1 MPTSRAQEQAFKELK
16 LNDKYFM
23 SLLLPMAEAEGDFDV
38 YLMENGVMPVLLQ
51 GLDALSRHVDKLAT
65 GGEGSGSSRQKF
77 NPLTW
82 LAQYLLR
89 NHPLHT
95 SDHRDSMYQ
104 HLQELAAVERGR
116 RNLLRRMPE
125 FESAWMLFTEGH
137 GLSTAQIE
145 QVLQQLDTTWNLEG
159 EFVRCLPSNF
169 VARIPCVDPEK
180 DLLRVSAFD
189 EAAIRRQQAEQ
200 EALEALERQRQR
212 EATLGELGRNCTK
225 ESGRRA
231 KAKFET
237 VCADAYLNPELSQ
250 IMIKG
255 AVLAYPMDL
264 KGEHIILILQLLRA
278 WGHSLVDDEGNHVEQ
293 DEWDERTKELWI
305 EWRKAHGPQTLG
317 CIMLHEG
324 GNTLGEKDS
333 LEALK
338 RKVQQNREK
347 ALLAEALK
355 KRRIEE
361 EHGLIAGYA
370 DSGFGSEWQGRLR
383 KCIEEIE
390 AQKDLQT
397 AIDTSLRKAGLEAY
411 HINYSTPLGYTL
423 AEARRADSREALVLA
438 IASNWSATKAPAKFS
453 WGVGIGRPC
462 RTVHW
467 LSRDVFVVFLD
478 AGLAYG
484 ASARAWLR
492 AYLGGISELRRG
504 VLRQAVVLQIKN
516 GVSSLLLDVEG
527 INGMVPNQDLVNSY
541 TVSARAT
548 GVNGGVHSS
557 HAPFLEL
564 QVPAFSIRG
573 VNKKGDRGAVNLASL
588 TVSIEGLVRCM
599 SNALQQLHHSFN
611 FYFFTGPSSH
621 ISNGFYLYPV
631 FAMQLLLI
639 SFLGT
644 ADAYRDIRS
653 LLVGLGAVFAISAAS
668 GSTMLLLAL
677 KDDFVASRPGWP
689 ERLVCA
695 RPGSQAL
702 GRREIAQTWLAA
714 GFAVA
719 AAAAVA
725 LRRYAFAVYSEEG
738 AKLHGVQLPCPLW
751 EAVRVASGFALL
763 AVLAPA
769 ARDYKCVGGM
779 LFPVFCFAYWPFLM
793 LTLLIAGVLPAQKVE
808 DDAVSLSQLRL
819 QILLVISLLMA
830 GIVGGVVWRSYS
842 SHGLGELQ
850 W

>member
-1 MPTSRAQEQAFKELK
+1 
-16 LNDKYFM
+16 M
-23 SLLLPMAEAEGDFDV
+23 SLA
-38 YLMENGVMPVLLQ
+38 
-51 GLDALSRHVDKLAT
+51 LD
-65 GGEGSGSSRQKF
+65 
-77 NPLTW
+77 
-82 LAQYLLR
+82 
-89 NHPLHT
+89 
-95 SDHRDSMYQ
+95 
-104 HLQELAAVERGR
+104 
-116 RNLLRRMPE
+116 
-125 FESAWMLFTEGH
+125 
-137 GLSTAQIE
+137 
-145 QVLQQLDTTWNLEG
+145 
-159 EFVRCLPSNF
+159 
-169 VARIPCVDPEK
+169 
-180 DLLRVSAFD
+180 
-189 EAAIRRQQAEQ
+189 
-200 EALEALERQRQR
+200 
-212 EATLGELGRNCTK
+212 
-225 ESGRRA
+225 
-231 KAKFET
+231 
-237 VCADAYLNPELSQ
+237 LSQ
-250 IMIKG
+250 RVVRHHQLITG
-255 AVLAYPMDL
+255 ALFIAALIVLAIFPSFD
-264 KGEHIILILQLLRA
+264 R
-278 WGHSLVDDEGNHVEQ
+278 
-293 DEWDERTKELWI
+293 RTEI
-305 EWRKAHGPQTLG
+305 
-317 CIMLHEG
+317 
-324 GNTLGEKDS
+324 
-333 LEALK
+333 
-338 RKVQQNREK
+338 
-347 ALLAEALK
+347 
-355 KRRIEE
+355 E

-370 DSGFGSEWQGRLR
+370 DSGFGSEWQ
-383 KCIEEIE
+383 

-411 HINYSTPLGYTL
+411 HINYSTPLGSRSLTYTL

-453 WGVGIGRPC
+453 WGVGIGVTLARYL

-548 GVNGGVHSS
+548 GVSGQTSLQIHHRDAWDSVLHHARNGGVHSS

-751 EAVRVASGFALL
+751 EAVRVASGFAPLG
-763 AVLAPA
+763 
-769 ARDYKCVGGM
+769 RGM
-779 LFPVFCFAYWPFLM
+779 SFLKTCFF
-793 LTLLIAGVLPAQKVE
+793 TGVTANKP
-808 DDAVSLSQLRL
+808 RCR
-819 QILLVISLLMA
+819 I
-830 GIVGGVVWRSYS
+830 
-842 SHGLGELQ
+842 
-850 W
+850 